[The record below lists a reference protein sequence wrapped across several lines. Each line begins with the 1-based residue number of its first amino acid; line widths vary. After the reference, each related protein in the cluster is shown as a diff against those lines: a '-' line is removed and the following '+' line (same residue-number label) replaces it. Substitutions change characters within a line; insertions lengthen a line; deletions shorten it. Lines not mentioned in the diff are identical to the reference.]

1 MKKTKLLLLN
11 AFVKWKSGNISQYF
25 RQRTNKLL
33 SRLDVATR
41 GHHPVTLHSWY
52 YPQFK
57 ETNQRQLTLSN
68 SVSSSRAD
76 VTKKFA
82 LSAIPSTQSE
92 KLYLKEIP
100 NEQTTGSRLSK
111 YLRDVTSEKF
121 YTGFGSMLEFTLKWE
136 PDKMTWMPENGGTL
150 WFKCFS
156 LFASRDQKIYYK
168 RENKIYFLLP
178 HLKPHSSSVTI
189 LAGQLSHHF

>member
-1 MKKTKLLLLN
+1 MKKTKLLFLN

-33 SRLDVATR
+33 SRLDVATL
-41 GHHPVTLHSWY
+41 GHHLVTLHSWY

-68 SVSSSRAD
+68 RVSSSRAD

-82 LSAIPSTQSE
+82 PSAIPSTQSK

-100 NEQTTGSRLSK
+100 NWTSKPLTVYSANILGMWRLRNS
-111 YLRDVTSEKF
+111 
-121 YTGFGSMLEFTLKWE
+121 TLVSAARVYSQVGARQDDMNAGE
-136 PDKMTWMPENGGTL
+136 
-150 WFKCFS
+150 
-156 LFASRDQKIYYK
+156 R
-168 RENKIYFLLP
+168 R
-178 HLKPHSSSVTI
+178 HLGI
-189 LAGQLSHHF
+189 QMF